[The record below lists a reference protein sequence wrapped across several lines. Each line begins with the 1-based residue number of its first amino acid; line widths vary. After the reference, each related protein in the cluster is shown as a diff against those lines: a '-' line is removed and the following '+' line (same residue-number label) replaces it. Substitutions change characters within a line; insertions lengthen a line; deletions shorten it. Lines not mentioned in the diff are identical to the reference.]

1 MITILCGFTF
11 VLHPVFGFLLA
22 LCNSPGRR
30 VDSLAAAAYA
40 ANAMLLVIDV
50 GNTNTKVGVCDDA
63 RLLVSWSLTTRR
75 EQTADEYGLFVE
87 TLLRTR
93 GVDTRD
99 ITGIAISNVVP
110 QTQRAL
116 DDMAEKYFGATPITV
131 DASLEAIPLA
141 VDDPRSVG
149 ADRIVA
155 AVAAVAIYGAPII
168 VVDLGTATRFDC
180 VDGRGRFI
188 GGAIAPGI
196 AIAADALLTRAA
208 RLYRV
213 ELVRPEHAIGRD
225 TVTNIQSGI
234 VYGFAGL
241 IDGIVA
247 RMRRELGADVTV
259 VATGGLASLMADV
272 AASIQHLN
280 ADLKLE
286 GLRLI
291 YQRMQK

>member
-1 MITILCGFTF
+1 
-11 VLHPVFGFLLA
+11 
-22 LCNSPGRR
+22 
-30 VDSLAAAAYA
+30 
-40 ANAMLLVIDV
+40 MLLVIDV
-50 GNTNTKVGVCDDA
+50 GNTNTKVGVCDDT

-93 GVDTRD
+93 GVDTRN

-116 DDMAEKYFGATPITV
+116 
-131 DASLEAIPLA
+131 IPLA

-155 AVAAVAIYGAPII
+155 TVAAVALYGPPLI

-180 VDGRGRFI
+180 VDGRGRFV

-241 IDGIVA
+241 IDGIVG
-247 RMRRELGADVTV
+247 RMRSELAADATV

-272 AASIQHLN
+272 ASSIQHLN

-291 YQRMQK
+291 HQRAQ

>member
-1 MITILCGFTF
+1 
-11 VLHPVFGFLLA
+11 
-22 LCNSPGRR
+22 
-30 VDSLAAAAYA
+30 
-40 ANAMLLVIDV
+40 
-50 GNTNTKVGVCDDA
+50 
-63 RLLVSWSLTTRR
+63 R

-116 DDMAEKYFGATPITV
+116 DDMADKYFGATPITV

-155 AVAAVAIYGAPII
+155 
-168 VVDLGTATRFDC
+168 
-180 VDGRGRFI
+180 
-188 GGAIAPGI
+188 
-196 AIAADALLTRAA
+196 
-208 RLYRV
+208 
-213 ELVRPEHAIGRD
+213 
-225 TVTNIQSGI
+225 
-234 VYGFAGL
+234 
-241 IDGIVA
+241 
-247 RMRRELGADVTV
+247 
-259 VATGGLASLMADV
+259 TGGLSLLMADV
-272 AASIQHLN
+272 ASSIQHLN

-291 YQRMQK
+291 YQRAQK

>member
-1 MITILCGFTF
+1 
-11 VLHPVFGFLLA
+11 
-22 LCNSPGRR
+22 
-30 VDSLAAAAYA
+30 
-40 ANAMLLVIDV
+40 MLLVIDV
-50 GNTNTKVGVCDDA
+50 GNTNTKVGVCDDT

-93 GVDTRD
+93 GVDTRN

-116 DDMAEKYFGATPITV
+116 DDMADKYFGATPITV

-149 ADRIVA
+149 AE
-155 AVAAVAIYGAPII
+155 AVALYGPPLI

-180 VDGRGRFI
+180 VDGRGRFV

-241 IDGIVA
+241 IDGIVG
-247 RMRRELGADVTV
+247 RMRSELAADATV

-272 AASIQHLN
+272 ASSIQHLN

-291 YQRMQK
+291 YQRSQK

>member
-1 MITILCGFTF
+1 
-11 VLHPVFGFLLA
+11 
-22 LCNSPGRR
+22 
-30 VDSLAAAAYA
+30 
-40 ANAMLLVIDV
+40 MLLVIDV

-93 GVDTRD
+93 GVDT
-99 ITGIAISNVVP
+99 
-110 QTQRAL
+110 
-116 DDMAEKYFGATPITV
+116 KYFGATPITV

-155 AVAAVAIYGAPII
+155 SVAAVAIYGAPII

-180 VDGRGRFI
+180 VDGRGRFV

-196 AIAADALLTRAA
+196 GIAADALLTRAA

-241 IDGIVA
+241 IDGIIG
-247 RMRRELGADVTV
+247 RMRRELGSDVTV

-272 AASIQHLN
+272 AGSIQHLN

-291 YQRMQK
+291 YQRLQK

>member
-1 MITILCGFTF
+1 
-11 VLHPVFGFLLA
+11 
-22 LCNSPGRR
+22 
-30 VDSLAAAAYA
+30 
-40 ANAMLLVIDV
+40 MLLVIDV

-241 IDGIVA
+241 IDGIVG
-247 RMRRELGADVTV
+247 RMRRELGTDATV

-272 AASIQHLN
+272 AGSIQHLN

-291 YQRMQK
+291 YQRTQK

>member
-1 MITILCGFTF
+1 
-11 VLHPVFGFLLA
+11 
-22 LCNSPGRR
+22 
-30 VDSLAAAAYA
+30 
-40 ANAMLLVIDV
+40 
-50 GNTNTKVGVCDDA
+50 
-63 RLLVSWSLTTRR
+63 
-75 EQTADEYGLFVE
+75 LFVE

-155 AVAAVAIYGAPII
+155 TVAAVATYGAPII
-168 VVDLGTATRFDC
+168 VRDHGTARRSDA
-180 VDGRGRFI
+180 VAGRGRFI
-188 GGAIAPGI
+188 GGAMAPVI
-196 AIAADALLTRAA
+196 PIPADALLTRAA

-234 VYGFAGL
+234 VYGF
-241 IDGIVA
+241 
-247 RMRRELGADVTV
+247 
-259 VATGGLASLMADV
+259 
-272 AASIQHLN
+272 
-280 ADLKLE
+280 
-286 GLRLI
+286 
-291 YQRMQK
+291 